1 MSYTKAGKAFTAL
14 ILEAFRFNGGL
25 LAAGDRLTKPL
36 NLSSA
41 RWQVLGAIE
50 QRPLPVAQIAR
61 NMGLARQ
68 SVQRLADNLGKEGVI
83 EYAPNPDHKRA
94 KLVCLTEKGR
104 RVMKELGQ
112 YQISWANRIA
122 AAAST
127 EQIEAALGV
136 IKKLRLRLEASRG
149 SKDPV

>member
-1 MSYTKAGKAFTAL
+1 MRHSKAGKAFTAL
-14 ILEAFRFNGGL
+14 ILETFRFHGKL

-50 QRPLPVAQIAR
+50 QCPLPVAQIAR

-68 SVQRLADNLGKEGVI
+68 SVQRVADSLEKERIVR
-83 EYAPNPDHKRA
+83 YADNPDHKRA

-104 RVMKELGQ
+104 GLVDKLAPC
-112 YQISWANRIA
+112 QIEWANRIA
-122 AAAST
+122 ARVKAA
-127 EQIEAALGV
+127 EIEAALELMR
-136 IKKLRLRLEASRG
+136 KLGRDLE
-149 SKDPV
+149 